1 MRELENASKEMC
13 QRAIMLCAEQ
23 YNFNG
28 EEAVRMLCLNT
39 IKVAVR
45 KPTLKAK
52 KSAEV
57 VALPKCLYPMP
68 YSGGMNENCCH
79 ALRQNHSLYTQCTS
93 AMAAGK
99 MYCKACDSKCVD
111 GMPEYGTIEQ
121 RNAVEINE
129 YVDPKGRKPVSYT
142 KVMKKQKFTEEQAL
156 AEAAKFNIE
165 IDECHFIAPEAEVKR
180 GRPKSDKVVV
190 KGLGVKGRPKKAAKV
205 LLVEADQEDLFA
217 ALVADATSEGEEEE
231 EAEEMVIEA
240 AFAKKT
246 KTPAEKA
253 EKEALRLKEKTEKE
267 AKLAADK
274 AEKEAKLA
282 AEKAEKEAKKAAD
295 KAEKEA
301 KLAADKAEKEAK
313 LAADKAE
320 KEAKKAA
327 EKEAKK
333 AAEKEAKKAAE
344 KESKKVAGKAEKET
358 EDEELVVKVFTV
370 NGVKYLKSKKA
381 GIIYDYAEWTK
392 NNEQVVLG
400 KWNETTQKI
409 DFDEIEEEEEEEEY
423 EA

>member
-1 MRELENASKEMC
+1 MSVVVSEKLMRELENASKEMC

-93 AMAAGK
+93 AMPEGK

-205 LLVEADQEDLFA
+205 ILVEADQEDLFA

-231 EAEEMVIEA
+231 EGEEMIIEV
-240 AFAKKT
+240 AKKT
-246 KTPAEKA
+246 KSPAEKA

-282 AEKAEKEAKKAAD
+282 AEKEAKI
-295 KAEKEA
+295 
-301 KLAADKAEKEAK
+301 
-313 LAADKAE
+313 AE

-327 EKEAKK
+327 EKAEKEAKIAADKAEKEAKIASEKAEKEAKK
-333 AAEKEAKKAAE
+333 KAEKEAKKAA
-344 KESKKVAGKAEKET
+344 GKET
-358 EDEELVVKVFTV
+358 EDAAADNVVKSITI
-370 NGVKYLKSKKA
+370 NGVKYLKSKTA